1 MTQHLYEFVDFLHMN
16 EETLRDY
23 KQLSGSYAV
32 IRIDGKFLICY
43 NKWRKQW
50 ELPAGGREQDETPK
64 QCAMRELYEETGQV
78 VENLQFIG
86 LLQSKNTQTEALKH
100 NPIYFAEMI
109 HLQPFIE
116 NDEILEIQLWDTSKQ
131 IENFDPVDK
140 KILDY
145 IK

>member
-50 ELPAGGREQDETPK
+50 ELPAGGREQNETPK
-64 QCAMRELYEETGQV
+64 QCAIRELFEETGQK
-78 VENLQFIG
+78 VEDLEFIG
-86 LLQSKNTQTEALKH
+86 LVQSKHSQTEVLKY
-100 NPIYFAEMI
+100 NPVYFAEMK

-116 NDEILEIQLWDTSKQ
+116 NDEILEIQLWDTSKR

>member
-86 LLQSKNTQTEALKH
+86 LLQSKHMQTETLKF
-100 NPIYFAEMI
+100 NPVYFAEMKN
-109 HLQPFIE
+109 LQPFIE
-116 NDEILEIQLWDTSKQ
+116 NDEILEIQLWDTSKR

>member
-1 MTQHLYEFVDFLHMN
+1 MTQQLYEFVDFLHIN
-16 EETLRDY
+16 EEMLHLY
-23 KQLSGSYAV
+23 KPLSGSYAV
-32 IRIDGKFLICY
+32 IRIDGKYLICY

-50 ELPAGGREQDETPK
+50 ELPAGGREQNETPK
-64 QCAMRELYEETGQV
+64 QCAIRELFEETGQV

-86 LLQSKNTQTEALKH
+86 LLQSKNTQTETLKH
-100 NPIYFAEMI
+100 NPIYFAEMD

-116 NDEILEIQLWDTSKQ
+116 NDEILEIQLWDTSIQ
-131 IENFDPVDK
+131 IENFDPIDK